1 MRKTDIDNFGKKDY
15 PLPPTCLISVYG
27 SPAPGTEAMLHY
39 AIPLD
44 GVDDPVTIFIHRS
57 LRTAPTTVTTPSG
70 IYYYNNCY
78 IMYNI
83 Y

>member
-1 MRKTDIDNFGKKDY
+1 MRQKDINNFGKKDY

-27 SPAPGTEAMLHY
+27 SPVPGTEAMLHY

-57 LRTAPTTVTTPSG
+57 LRNAPHPSSG
-70 IYYYNNCY
+70 N
-78 IMYNI
+78 
-83 Y
+83 